1 MWLSLQKCAKHIY
14 IYMFI
19 FYICSFSYI
28 CAIYICSF
36 SIYVHFHIY
45 VLNIY
50 IYIYMFIFS
59 GEPLLIHHLYFLSLC
74 LFLLVSLSLITPPWN
89 YISFLLVSEV
99 TGTFNGKQWSNCF
112 PLRGDSPHKLTVW
125 LGGFLV
131 LILPYILRASIS
143 LFPQHLFLDFFG
155 CISFVDEWPC
165 SLPMGWIGWMRG
177 EERVAYGY
185 GPTVLV
191 IMEST

>member
-1 MWLSLQKCAKHIY
+1 
-14 IYMFI
+14 
-19 FYICSFSYI
+19 
-28 CAIYICSF
+28 
-36 SIYVHFHIY
+36 
-45 VLNIY
+45 
-50 IYIYMFIFS
+50 MFIFS
-59 GEPLLIHHLYFLSLC
+59 GEPLLIHYLYFLSLC

-99 TGTFNGKQWSNCF
+99 TGTFNGKGSNCFPVSEVTGTFNGKQWSNCF
-112 PLRGDSPHKLTVW
+112 PLRGDSPHKHTVW

>member
-1 MWLSLQKCAKHIY
+1 MWLSLQKCAIY
-14 IYMFI
+14 ID
-19 FYICSFSYI
+19 
-28 CAIYICSF
+28 
-36 SIYVHFHIY
+36 IYVHF
-45 VLNIY
+45 LWRTLTNT
-50 IYIYMFIFS
+50 
-59 GEPLLIHHLYFLSLC
+59 LSLFS
-74 LFLLVSLSLITPPWN
+74 LSLSVSPGLSLSLITPLWN
-89 YISFLLVSEV
+89 YISFLLVSEVTGTFNGKGSNCFPVSEV

-112 PLRGDSPHKLTVW
+112 PLRGDSPHTLTVW

-155 CISFVDEWPC
+155 CISFVDKWPC